1 MDALTTA
8 KAMYAQHGLDLEAD
22 LAAYLRHGYV
32 VAGPDRLLLFK
43 AIDQS
48 EADWHPK
55 TERAW
60 YVHLA
65 VGDGCLGWFR
75 RQAPYELPFLAWF
88 RRKDG
93 KQTLRF
99 YPTDRITPL
108 LTA

>member
-1 MDALTTA
+1 MSAIDTA
-8 KAMYAQHGLDLEAD
+8 AAMYAKHGLCLEQD
-22 LAAYLRHGYV
+22 LADYLRHGYV
-32 VAGPDRLLLFK
+32 CAGPDRLLLFK

-55 TERAW
+55 NERAW

-65 VGDGCLGWFR
+65 VGEGCLGWFR
-75 RQAPYELPFLAWF
+75 QQAPYRLPFLAWF